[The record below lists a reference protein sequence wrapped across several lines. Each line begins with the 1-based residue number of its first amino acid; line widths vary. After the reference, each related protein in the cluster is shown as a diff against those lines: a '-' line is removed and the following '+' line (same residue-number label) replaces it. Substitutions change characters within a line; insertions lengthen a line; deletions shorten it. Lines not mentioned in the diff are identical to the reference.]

1 MLMISKACAED
12 SEYDRNMAFDGL
24 MNTFLGERLPRFKAA
39 AVPPEDNASLPQHEL
54 IGRYVSCGVTR
65 R

>member
-1 MLMISKACAED
+1 MSKSWAEN
-12 SEYDRNMAFDGL
+12 SEYDRNMALDGL

-39 AVPPEDNASLPQHEL
+39 AVPPEDNVTVSLPHYEL
-54 IGRYVSCGVTR
+54 IGRYVSYGVTR